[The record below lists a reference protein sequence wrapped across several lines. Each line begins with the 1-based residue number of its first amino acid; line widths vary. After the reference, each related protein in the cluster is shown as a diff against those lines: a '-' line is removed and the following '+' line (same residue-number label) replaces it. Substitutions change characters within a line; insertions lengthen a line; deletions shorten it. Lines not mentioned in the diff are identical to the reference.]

1 LLIAEDVHQVGIK
14 VVFHSF
20 LGMQRINA
28 GIKNVLTIA
37 LLAVIICSVSGLMGE
52 RQNQIEEESW
62 EKKNESKYVVRCSYR
77 YGEIERGAEWNS
89 PWDLDGQVFA

>member
-1 LLIAEDVHQVGIK
+1 
-14 VVFHSF
+14 
-20 LGMQRINA
+20 
-28 GIKNVLTIA
+28 
-37 LLAVIICSVSGLMGE
+37 MGE